1 MGASDAKL
9 VDNLSMSYMVD
20 YPLKLWVR
28 PTEKPRIG
36 KIRCGDYPL
45 KHWMRPTSKT
55 RYQRDTEV
63 GYPLTHRVRPTE
75 NSVAQCY

>member
-1 MGASDAKL
+1 MGAADAKL

-45 KHWMRPTSKT
+45 KH
-55 RYQRDTEV
+55 
-63 GYPLTHRVRPTE
+63 RVRPDAFISSKFLLEGGLSPQTQGA
-75 NSVAQCY
+75 SD